1 MDQSQNTN
9 NPENSKRNV
18 WTIVL
23 KVIAAAV
30 ATLLGAL
37 GIQSCVM

>member
-1 MDQSQNTN
+1 MTTTTTTGNQK
-9 NPENSKRNV
+9 PNV
-18 WTIVL
+18 WAIIL

-37 GIQSCVM
+37 GIQSCM